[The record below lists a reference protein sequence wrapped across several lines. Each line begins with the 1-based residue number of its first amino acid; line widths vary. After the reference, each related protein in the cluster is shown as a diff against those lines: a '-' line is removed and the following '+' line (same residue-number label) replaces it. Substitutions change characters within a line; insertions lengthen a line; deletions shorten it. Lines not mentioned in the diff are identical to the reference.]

1 MYSEILSSKGP
12 KISGNPIENVTLS
25 IAQNHDID
33 FIIEAIIESEKSGS
47 QVIST
52 CKVFGINEEE
62 YKNILREILK
72 ENIGDY
78 EYDLSGYLI
87 AKQND
92 EYIGAS
98 GSWIEYRD
106 GISSGLIKTSM
117 LTQYLGKDRI
127 EKMNK
132 NIHLISALTLTR
144 ENLTFQLEHV
154 YIREKFRKQGMFSIL
169 IKENIKRNLLRFPFT
184 KVQTI
189 LFKDNFTS
197 FYAHLKLGFIEI
209 ETKVA
214 EDNTVLDFFP
224 YNSKT
229 LMELDHNKIL
239 NL

>member
-1 MYSEILSSKGP
+1 MYSEILSSNERKV
-12 KISGNPIENVTLS
+12 SGNPIENVSLS
-25 IAQNHDID
+25 IAQECDID

-62 YKNILREILK
+62 YKSILREILK

-78 EYDLSGYLI
+78 EYELSGYLI

-92 EYIGAS
+92 EYVGAS
-98 GSWIEYRD
+98 GSWIEGRD
-106 GISSGLIKTSM
+106 GISSGLIKTTM
-117 LTQYLGKDRI
+117 LTPYLGKDKI

-132 NIHLISALTLTR
+132 NMRIISSLTLNR
-144 ENLTFQLEHV
+144 ENKAFQLEHI
-154 YIREKFRKQGMFSIL
+154 YIRERFRKLGIFSIL
-169 IKENIKRNLLRFPFT
+169 IKKNIKRNLLQFPLT

-197 FYAHLKLGFIEI
+197 YYAHLKLGFIEI

-214 EDNTVLDFFP
+214 EDKTVLDFFP
-224 YNSKT
+224 YSSKT